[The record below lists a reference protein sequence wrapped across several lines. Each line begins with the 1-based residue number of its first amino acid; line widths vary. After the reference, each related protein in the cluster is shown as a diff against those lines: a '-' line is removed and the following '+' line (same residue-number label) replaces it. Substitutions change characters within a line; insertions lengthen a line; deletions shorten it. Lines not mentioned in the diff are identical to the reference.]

1 MYHRAHLID
10 IYHIQRMLAFSVII
24 CALFKPHQRKL
35 GFCCTLCS
43 INSWVHYIHAERT
56 VGVVCTRTILKWKF
70 RCCCYAATVILN
82 QSAGRLRL
90 LARKWWW
97 TLTVHGSLR
106 GVVVTHCSCKT
117 RKFSSQLR
125 SSRSNW
131 FGKGSIHLHRKLIR
145 KHPQSGESILAL
157 SILAFCSHSS
167 SLIPNPTPLAEKG
180 LVTIKS
186 FLCYAPQI
194 TWIFFRP
201 RFCGSCKTSSRLHT
215 HSPGKPKLDTHE
227 GVSHSITSAPN
238 KHIPSFLS
246 LFKRNKNSVYNT
258 SRYFS
263 MSTCSHLLA
272 SWISEMSG
280 HNN

>member
-145 KHPQSGESILAL
+145 KHPSQVNLYLPYLYLL
-157 SILAFCSHSS
+157 SAAIQVVSF
-167 SLIPNPTPLAEKG
+167 PTPPL
-180 LVTIKS
+180 LRRRVWWQLSHFFVMHPKS
-186 FLCYAPQI
+186 RESFSARASVEVAKLHPGCIPTAL
-194 TWIFFRP
+194 
-201 RFCGSCKTSSRLHT
+201 GSQ
-215 HSPGKPKLDTHE
+215 
-227 GVSHSITSAPN
+227 N
-238 KHIPSFLS
+238 
-246 LFKRNKNSVYNT
+246 
-258 SRYFS
+258 
-263 MSTCSHLLA
+263 
-272 SWISEMSG
+272 
-280 HNN
+280 